1 MEINSSAQGAPAK
14 GVARPFTWLYV
25 RVIWP
30 LATVLLLAVG
40 TVMLWEAID
49 RTLRSHSYIW
59 SEETIRYSLL
69 WIVFLCFGLAGVR
82 RQHLRSDLLLRMMPK
97 GVQRVCGVIGDAAGL
112 LFCALLLYGAL
123 IQLNQLYDTEM
134 MTEAL
139 FDIPLWVIFLVA
151 PLGAALYGMYYL
163 LSLFGLIPR
172 ESPDEPHDIPL
183 ID

>member
-1 MEINSSAQGAPAK
+1 MEINPSADGVLAK
-14 GVARPFTWLYV
+14 GVGRPFSWLYQ

-30 LATVLLLAVG
+30 LATVLLLFVG

-49 RTLRSHSYIW
+49 RTFRSHSYIW

-82 RQHLRSDLLLRMMPK
+82 QQHLRSDLLLRSFPK
-97 GVQRVCGVIGDAAGL
+97 GVQRVCGVIGDLAGL
-112 LFCALLLYGAL
+112 VFCALLLYGAL
-123 IQLNQLYDTEM
+123 VQLNQLYDTEM

-139 FDIPLWVIFLVA
+139 FDTPLWVIFLVV
-151 PLGAALYGMYYL
+151 PIGAALYGMYYL

-172 ESPDEPHDIPL
+172 EAADPHEIPL